1 MRNVQALEASLH
13 LTSGDAIVNQVKR
26 IGTLII
32 VCLLPLNSLAAPLSF
47 PLDIKHAS
55 IKFSINYLWLSK
67 ITGHFKDFSGTFTI
81 NDENITNCTF
91 GGKNLQT
98 LFITTARWG
107 MSKEDIEKNS
117 QAGGLYSIDLSIK
130 GMPDNSFKG

>member
-1 MRNVQALEASLH
+1 MIRFNPQGKV
-13 LTSGDAIVNQVKR
+13 DD
-26 IGTLII
+26 II
-32 VCLLPLNSLAAPLSF
+32 ELPV
-47 PLDIKHAS
+47 
-55 IKFSINYLWLSK
+55 
-67 ITGHFKDFSGTFTI
+67 
-81 NDENITNCTF
+81 ENITSCTF

-117 QAGGLYSIDLSIK
+117 QAGGLYSIDLSVK